1 MTETPSQEAAEV
13 EEIAADLRRERLLI
27 PQALLAA
34 GIVAVI
40 VIVRE
45 LFLR

>member
-1 MTETPSQEAAEV
+1 MTETPSQEDPEV
-13 EEIAADLRRERLLI
+13 EEIAADLRRERLLVT
-27 PQALLAA
+27 QALVAA
-34 GIVAVI
+34 GVVVVI